1 MQEMTPPTNTSRVLV
16 LSRRVS
22 RAANGAAKANGTAT
36 QAGAGFYLVTAQ
48 FLDKVYPLIEKGGFH
63 FVDEW
68 LVRWGCTS

>member
-1 MQEMTPPTNTSRVLV
+1 MISWFFKRNCFHKSNLYRYSKDVHF
-16 LSRRVS
+16 VS
-22 RAANGAAKANGTAT
+22 AAAT